1 MNASN
6 VHSVF
11 ISGLILSY
19 RSIKKITNGFNADI
33 WWSDHKIQLLVWY
46 DRRERDTW
54 SRIFNFFY
62 ATWLFSAQN
71 ATFSPAEVTSASDL
85 SKTRQRT
92 ASAIC
97 GRRRELRVECTPA
110 TGVFNGKNG
119 NRIVWANGFTLIS
132 LEIKRF
138 AESSIS
144 QVEQH
149 GDRLHFGMKLA
160 LKELIE

>member
-1 MNASN
+1 MR
-6 VHSVF
+6 
-11 ISGLILSY
+11 IYGGLT
-19 RSIKKITNGFNADI
+19 IK
-33 WWSDHKIQLLVWY
+33 
-46 DRRERDTW
+46 
-54 SRIFNFFY
+54 FNFLFGMIVASVTPGREYSIFFY
-62 ATWLFSAQN
+62 VTWLFSAQN

-119 NRIVWANGFTLIS
+119 NRIVWSNGFTLIS